1 MATVDRIAAPPLSVE
16 IRKLNCAVSPEEPI
30 IDVVEEP
37 TTAT

>member
-1 MATVDRIAAPPLSVE
+1 MATVDRIAVPPTNAE
-16 IRKLNCAVSPEEPI
+16 AGKLDPAVSPEGPI